1 MNHMPSTQTF
11 FTEHIKPHAPTYITS
26 VATSLLFLSTMIFN
40 YSGQSQHAKDVQA
53 SQGEKIEQNQQQ
65 IKSLQEQL
73 NKEGSVVAVIG
84 QFKDDTTKRLDRIE
98 SLLLRDI
105 HLNQQPAH

>member
-1 MNHMPSTQTF
+1 MNPPSPQTF

-40 YSGQSQHAKDVQA
+40 YSGQSQHAKDVQI
-53 SQGEKIEQNQQQ
+53 SQGTAIEQNREQ
-65 IKSLQEQL
+65 IKSLQDQL

-84 QFKDDTTKRLDRIE
+84 QFKEDTTKRLDRIE
-98 SLLLRDI
+98 SLILRDI